1 MPKFT
6 WTSKPYRF
14 KWTID
19 MNTQP
24 KLTLERP
31 PPPPVDTLNSE
42 KSHMVFGVDLGAYP
56 SESMVTIAER
66 SPDGSITIMEHSHF
80 SLSKPWCARCNE
92 PVDMMTK
99 GRDETK
105 GLVII
110 TVHCHGAT
118 ERVELEDE
126 ILEDQYGKNIS
137 FTEAFRAR
145 K

>member
-1 MPKFT
+1 MGLSPS
-6 WTSKPYRF
+6 WS
-14 KWTID
+14 
-19 MNTQP
+19 
-24 KLTLERP
+24 TLISVSQSR
-31 PPPPVDTLNSE
+31 
-42 KSHMVFGVDLGAYP
+42 
-56 SESMVTIAER
+56 
-66 SPDGSITIMEHSHF
+66 
-80 SLSKPWCARCNE
+80 
-92 PVDMMTK
+92 VDMMTK